1 MTEAEAEEE
10 PRGWGGTD
18 RLRASDGWLNCEC
31 ASLRATLAPSS
42 HSSRQLWPRD
52 SLESGL
58 SRPRPEARFQEGLT
72 VLDKLSSLDV
82 LRRELGEPDSEK
94 LSEERALSS
103 PEPRV
108 AEEARLT
115 GAETVEDRSKSEPQR
130 FSRPRPVR
138 LPAPEKMELQ
148 SSSSSHLLSWAWS
161 GSSLGPTRAFL
172 GGLSGEVARSLRVV
186 RSESWSPVPP
196 MESFRVSLLR

>member
-1 MTEAEAEEE
+1 MLEPSVTEAEDGAE

-58 SRPRPEARFQEGLT
+58 SRSIPEALFQEGLR
-72 VLDKLSSLDV
+72 VLDRLSSLDV

-94 LSEERALSS
+94 LSEE
-103 PEPRV
+103 
-108 AEEARLT
+108 
-115 GAETVEDRSKSEPQR
+115 
-130 FSRPRPVR
+130 
-138 LPAPEKMELQ
+138 
-148 SSSSSHLLSWAWS
+148 
-161 GSSLGPTRAFL
+161 
-172 GGLSGEVARSLRVV
+172 
-186 RSESWSPVPP
+186 
-196 MESFRVSLLR
+196 